1 MKNDVNLDK
10 DKVSFESLDRVPRD
24 NRRLANY
31 NRVLKIVN
39 NIVEYCSLYNFLPR
53 KGCYDYKTND
63 GMTSDYLSKWLY
75 NTGYYDGNFKYSDVV
90 NENGVFIIDILDKLH
105 KEYKKIAQRTD
116 EYALLQLSKI
126 EEYCWLYKEWPKRN
140 NKKNKISDGTTSD
153 QLIRWLEKARYGTEN
168 FRYNNVV
175 DENGVKIVD
184 ILNKLNVIYSTTAQ
198 SINKIEVNDRLF
210 NLRNAEK
217 SKELGLKLYYIVV
230 KMMNSY
236 YIFDVDEF
244 NNYYNGVKCI
254 ITANNI
260 NISLEE
266 IVSSFDL
273 SSSELKDYYYKKYTI
288 SSIWNDNVLAEFYKC
303 LYNYM
308 DMINVTRCKSRGKN
322 K

>member
-1 MKNDVNLDK
+1 M
-10 DKVSFESLDRVPRD
+10 
-24 NRRLANY
+24 
-31 NRVLKIVN
+31 
-39 NIVEYCSLYNFLPR
+39 
-53 KGCYDYKTND
+53 
-63 GMTSDYLSKWLY
+63 
-75 NTGYYDGNFKYSDVV
+75 
-90 NENGVFIIDILDKLH
+90 EN
-105 KEYKKIAQRTD
+105 
-116 EYALLQLSKI
+116 
-126 EEYCWLYKEWPKRN
+126 
-140 NKKNKISDGTTSD
+140 
-153 QLIRWLEKARYGTEN
+153 ARYGTEN

-288 SSIWNDNVLAEFYKC
+288 SSIWNDNVLAELYKC

-308 DMINVTRCKSRGKN
+308 DMINVTRGKSRGKN